1 MTTPAG
7 QPPLRH
13 FEDYPAGAVFELGE
27 IAVEADELAAFA
39 QRFDP
44 QPFHVDAEAAA
55 HSPYGG
61 IIASGWHTGSLM
73 MRLLATRFLS
83 PASSLGSPGLDE
95 LRWPAPVRPGDR
107 LSVRVTIVSA
117 RRSASRP
124 DRGVVHSLIETRN
137 QDGVL
142 VMSVKAVNLILVR
155 PAT

>member
-1 MTTPAG
+1 MNPTDT
-7 QPPLRH
+7 PPLRH

-27 IAVEADELAAFA
+27 IAVDADELAAFA

-44 QPFHVDAEAAA
+44 QPFHVDADAAA

-73 MRLLATRFLS
+73 MRLLATSFLS

-95 LRWPAPVRPGDR
+95 LRWPAPVRAGDR
-107 LSVRVTIVSA
+107 LSVCVTIESA

-124 DRGVVHSLIETRN
+124 DRGVVQSLIETRN

-142 VMSVKAVNLILVR
+142 VMSVKAVNLIRCR
-155 PAT
+155 PTG